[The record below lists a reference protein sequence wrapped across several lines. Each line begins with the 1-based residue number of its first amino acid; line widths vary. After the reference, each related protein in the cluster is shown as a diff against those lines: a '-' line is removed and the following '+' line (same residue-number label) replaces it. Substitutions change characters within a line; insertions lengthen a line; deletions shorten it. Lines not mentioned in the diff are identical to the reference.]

1 MNVYYFC
8 YFHFLFSSFCYFFFC
23 VSVQRFFSNERK
35 GDSLHSTSLNT
46 SRQFGSLFPQSSSDA
61 MHPFLPA
68 PRMHVPDHP
77 FLEMNPLWFGPFNAR
92 YRHVW
97 GHWFTPTYETSCTLW
112 KKLHTYIYETSCL
125 LHMHRRKAMI
135 NDHQP
140 LLEFNFFLV
149 GPGMGD
155 LTPVEIPLCCL
166 MSFLI

>member
-77 FLEMNPLWFGPFNAR
+77 FLEMNPLWFGPFDAR
-92 YRHVW
+92 YRDV
-97 GHWFTPTYETSCTLW
+97 TPTYESSCMGL
-112 KKLHTYIYETSCL
+112 
-125 LHMHRRKAMI
+125 
-135 NDHQP
+135 
-140 LLEFNFFLV
+140 
-149 GPGMGD
+149 GD
-155 LTPVEIPLCCL
+155 LAPVCFQLEIPLCCL